1 MTAIEKIC
9 KRSKLPINK
18 NLIQYSG
25 TKDRRA
31 ITTQFC
37 TTKMDLRKLYGMN
50 KFENSGNPNAS
61 QIIVSDFKTVSEQTQ
76 LGNHSG
82 NLFSLVIR
90 EIDPNNLTAERVESF
105 KTHGFLNYFGRQRFG
120 LFSPN
125 PLIGLAILKEDY
137 QSAIDMCL
145 YPYDCKLEDWN
156 RELRQIYVND
166 GLENA
171 ISFLR
176 NQPKGAKFSLEAK
189 LLFGM
194 HKNKQSGQTS
204 NYARVLS
211 SLPKNLRTLFI
222 HAFQSWLFNKMLNER
237 LKFSKTELWTGDLVQ
252 GKGDQ
257 IPKIYDKNSCGD
269 YTISDLVLPLIGF
282 ASEIPP
288 NLKGFLE
295 SIFQKL
301 GIDKENFNHRNK
313 EFRSTGDYRKAFV
326 RFYDDANF
334 KSEFVT
340 YGDDNDDLQSEIGEW
355 NKVEITPSTDSLPK
369 TALRIR
375 FSLPSSAYATMASRE
390 LLHNDDVT
398 KSN

>member
-1 MTAIEKIC
+1 MAQRPKNLVSEFVLWTKNIDTMTAIEKIC

-50 KFENSGNPNAS
+50 KFEKSSNPNAS
-61 QIIVSDFKTVSEQTQ
+61 QIIVSDFKTVSETTQ
-76 LGNHSG
+76 LGNHAG

-90 EIDPNNLTAERVESF
+90 EIDPDILTVERVENF
-105 KTHGFLNYFGRQRFG
+105 KNHGFLNYFGRQRFG

-137 QSAIDMCL
+137 KSAIDMCL

-166 GLENA
+166 GLDKA

-176 NQPKGAKFSLEAK
+176 DQPKSAKFSLESK

-194 HKNKQSGQTS
+194 QKIQQSGQTA
-204 NYARVLS
+204 NYAQVLS
-211 SLPKNLRTLFI
+211 GLPKNLRTLFI
-222 HAFQSWLFNKMLNER
+222 HAFQSWLFNTMLNER
-237 LKFSKTELWTGDLVQ
+237 LKLSKMNLLSGDLVQ
-252 GKGDQ
+252 GKKDQ
-257 IPKIYDKNSCGD
+257 VPKAYDENTDRGD

-282 ASEIPP
+282 ASEIPE
-288 NLKGFLE
+288 NLKDFLE
-295 SIFQKL
+295 SLFQKF
-301 GIDKENFNHRNK
+301 GINKQNFNHRNK
-313 EFRSTGDYRKAFV
+313 EFRTTGDYRKAYVKFG
-326 RFYDDANF
+326 DDSNF
-334 KSEFVT
+334 KSEFVE
-340 YGDDNDDLQSEIGEW
+340 YGDHNEDLQSELGEW
-355 NKVEITPSTDSLPK
+355 NDIKITRML
-369 TALRIR
+369 
-375 FSLPSSAYATMASRE
+375 
-390 LLHNDDVT
+390 
-398 KSN
+398 